1 MKGKLMKYSTG
12 RKLLINLYRT
22 LVVVLVFIPP
32 ILNII
37 IEADLVTSLIYSPLF
52 ILFLAFYL
60 VYLDKKII
68 ALLLINHKKNTT
80 TRKLFSAE
88 QQFNKNSNQQLWH

>member
-1 MKGKLMKYSTG
+1 MKYSTG

-22 LVVVLVFIPP
+22 LAVLLVFIPP

-37 IEADLVTSLIYSPLF
+37 IETDIITSLIYSPLF
-52 ILFLAFYL
+52 SLFLAFFL
-60 VYLDKKII
+60 VDLDKKLST
-68 ALLLINHKKNTT
+68 LLLMNHKKSTI

-88 QQFNKNSNQQLWH
+88 QQINKDIHQGLWH